1 MPISQTSRFKRGGFF
16 IAPKNARPYFWR
28 CKPGNPAARKAV
40 KEASFRAF
48 CKSPV
53 GRRVLEIMKHKS
65 RNKKYLRLTE
75 ENASYAAR
83 GELSALFYMVGM
95 RDQLLSGE
103 GGEDHLS
110 ILHSWM
116 GHLLYIAMERAK
128 KLPHGTIAYQEL
140 RQNTMP
146 RICRGRR
153 ALMKA
158 WVRWVNT
165 KQAGFSGT
173 ELHMFKQGFDESCLL
188 SKHSSRMEIR
198 AAFAFADRVAKTKG
212 YKVVKTDYKY

>member
-1 MPISQTSRFKRGGFF
+1 MQISQPSRFKRGGFF
-16 IAPKNARPYFWR
+16 VPPKARAYFWR

-48 CKSPV
+48 CKSPI
-53 GRRVLEIMKHKS
+53 GKQVLALMKQASH
-65 RNKKYLRLTE
+65 NTKYQRLAA

-83 GELSALFYMVGM
+83 GEFSALFYMIDL
-95 RDQLLSGE
+95 RDQLLSGK

-110 ILHSWM
+110 VLHSWM

-128 KLPHGTIAYQEL
+128 KLPHGTVAYQEL

-165 KQAGFSGT
+165 KHAGFSGI

-188 SKHSSRMEIR
+188 SKHTSRKEIR
-198 AAFAFADRVAKTKG
+198 AAFAFADRVAKAKG